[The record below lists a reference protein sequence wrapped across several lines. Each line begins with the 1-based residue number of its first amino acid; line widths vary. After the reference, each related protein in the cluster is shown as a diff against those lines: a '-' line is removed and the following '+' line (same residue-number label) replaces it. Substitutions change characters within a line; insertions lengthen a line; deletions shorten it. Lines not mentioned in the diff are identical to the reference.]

1 LDVGRGLRVTGRYLK
16 IVDVRY
22 LLLALLPAAL
32 HGQQQGP
39 LQGGHA
45 YPIDVEA
52 APRPTAQT
60 VYATS
65 AIRIDGRLDDAAWQ
79 AVQPI
84 TGFIQSQPDAGY
96 PATERTEVRILYD
109 ADRLYVGALCY
120 DSEPDKLVITTLEYG
135 LAPSTHDMDVFA
147 ITLDTFLDRQ
157 NAFIWLVNP
166 RGAYR
171 DGQVFNDS
179 RSADY
184 AWRGVVDIKTEVHDS
199 GYTVEMGIPWTT
211 LRFDPT
217 RGEQQWGMQMMRRV
231 RRKNEDSYWAPVDRR
246 DLVHRMSKAGTLV
259 GLQGISPGRNLKVKP
274 FVFGTSL
281 SGTLHPAD
289 AEDDEGFD
297 AGLDVKYGLT
307 SGLTLDLT
315 YNTDFSQAEVDQQR
329 VNLTRFPLFFP
340 EQREF
345 FVENSGSFV
354 LGDVTERNYRMGSSL
369 RDFTLFHSRRIG
381 LSGGLPIPIFAGG
394 RVTGRAGNLELGLLN
409 IQTEAVEPASPLDSR
424 NESPAENFTVVRV
437 RHSFGGS
444 DIGGMFL
451 NRQATGSLADG
462 EFNRS
467 YGFDVNLHPLDHMIV
482 NSYLVGSDEPGAAEA
497 SQLAGRVSVAWRDW
511 LWDASGSVKQ
521 VGAAFNPGV
530 GFIRRRG
537 IRHAYATVGAHP
549 RPNIPWVQEVNPF
562 GEIHHLTDLNS
573 QLLTREGTIGLG
585 VIFVDGSTASLSYNN
600 RFERL
605 DEPFS
610 VDPDSNVVFPA
621 GDYTFNEA
629 SVSFGSSAAKPL
641 NFSTDVTVGGFYS
654 GSRISIGAEA
664 QWRPSYRLSFGFSAS
679 HDDVSGEG
687 GSFTADVLR
696 GRIQFA
702 ASTTLFGSGDVQ
714 YNSQTD
720 ELIANLR
727 MNLIYAPLS
736 DVFLVYTERRD
747 TRDNLALERSVTAK
761 VTKMFSF

>member
-1 LDVGRGLRVTGRYLK
+1 MTTACKAVRVRSLTL
-16 IVDVRY
+16 VAV
-22 LLLALLPAAL
+22 LLPIAL
-32 HGQQQGP
+32 HGQQSSQQGNS
-39 LQGGHA
+39 A
-45 YPIDVEA
+45 YAIDVEA
-52 APRPTAQT
+52 APRPTAQA
-60 VYATS
+60 VFANS
-65 AIRIDGRLDDAAWQ
+65 VIRLDGRLDDSAWRAAK
-79 AVQPI
+79 PI

-109 ADRLYVGALCY
+109 ADRLYIGALCY
-120 DSEPDKLVITTLEYG
+120 DSEPDQLVVTTLEYG

-166 RGAYR
+166 QGAYR

-217 RGEQQWGMQMMRRV
+217 RGAQQWGMQLMRRV
-231 RRKNEDSYWAPVDRR
+231 RRKSEDSYWAPVDRR
-246 DLVHRMSKAGTLV
+246 DLVHRMSRAGTLV
-259 GLQGISPGRNLKVKP
+259 GLQDISPGRNLKVKP
-274 FVFGTSL
+274 FLFGTAL

-289 AEDDEGFD
+289 ANDDEGLD
-297 AGLDVKYGLT
+297 AGLDLKYGLT

-381 LSGGLPIPIFAGG
+381 LSGGRPIPILAGG
-394 RVTGRAGNLELGLLN
+394 RATGRAGDFELGLLN
-409 IQTEAVEPASPLDSR
+409 VQTETVEPASPLDPRPPSA
-424 NESPAENFTVVRV
+424 AENFTVVRM
-437 RHSFGGS
+437 RRSFGGS

-467 YGFDVNLHPLDHMIV
+467 YGFDVNLHMLDHLIV
-482 NSYLVGSDEPGAAEA
+482 NSYLVGSDEPGAAEE
-497 SQLAGRVSVAWRDW
+497 SQLAGRVSVAWRDR
-511 LWDASGSVKQ
+511 LWDASASVRQ

-537 IRHAYATVGAHP
+537 IRHTYATVGAHP
-549 RPNIPWVQEVNPF
+549 RPNIARVQEINPF
-562 GEIHHLTDLNS
+562 GEIHHLTELNS

-585 VIFVDGSTASLSYNN
+585 VIFLDGSTASLSYNN

-605 DEPFS
+605 DEPFR
-610 VDPDSNVVFPA
+610 VDPDGIVVFPT
-621 GDYTFNEA
+621 GSYSFHEA
-629 SVSFGSSAAKPL
+629 RVSFASSAAKAL
-641 NFSTDVTVGGFYS
+641 NFSTNVTAGGFYS
-654 GSRISIGAEA
+654 GSRVSIGAQA
-664 QWRPSYRLSFGFSAS
+664 QWRPSYRISFRLSAS

-696 GRIQFA
+696 SRIQFA

-714 YNSQTD
+714 YNSQSE
-720 ELIANLR
+720 ELITNVR
-727 MNLIYAPLS
+727 VNLIYAPLS

-747 TRDNLALERSVTAK
+747 TADKLVLERSVTAK
-761 VTKMFSF
+761 VTKMFAF

>member
-1 LDVGRGLRVTGRYLK
+1 MTVGQALPRRAT
-16 IVDVRY
+16 
-22 LLLALLPAAL
+22 LAFVFVVCPAAVN
-32 HGQQQGP
+32 GWQQGA
-39 LQGGHA
+39 LQGGGA

-52 APRPTAQT
+52 APRPATEA

-65 AIRIDGRLDDAAWQ
+65 AVRVDGRLDEAAWRAAQ
-79 AVQPI
+79 SVS
-84 TGFIQSQPDAGY
+84 GFTQSQPDAGY

-135 LAPSTHDMDVFA
+135 LGPSTHDMDVFA

-166 RGAYR
+166 YGAYR

-211 LRFDPT
+211 LRFDRT
-217 RGEQQWGMQMMRRV
+217 RGEQQWGMQLMRRV
-231 RRKNEDSYWAPVDRR
+231 RRKREDSYWAPVDRR
-246 DLVHRMSKAGTLV
+246 DLVHRMSKAGTLN
-259 GLQGISPGRNLKVKP
+259 GLRDVSPGRNLKIKP
-274 FVFGTSL
+274 FVFATSL
-281 SGTLHPAD
+281 SGSLHPTGASN
-289 AEDDEGFD
+289 DEGLD

-381 LSGGLPIPIFAGG
+381 LSGGRPIPIFAGG
-394 RVTGRAGNLELGLLN
+394 RVTGRAGDFELGLLN
-409 IQTEAVEPASPLDSR
+409 VQTEAVEPASPLDPSTR
-424 NESPAENFTVVRV
+424 TPAENFTVVRV
-437 RHSFGGS
+437 RRSFGGS
-444 DIGGMFL
+444 DAGGMFL
-451 NRQATGSLADG
+451 NRQATGSSADG

-467 YGFDVNLHPLDHMIV
+467 YGFDVNLHLLDHMIV
-482 NSYLVGSDEPGAAEA
+482 NSYLVGSDEPGAADA
-497 SQLAGRVSVAWRDW
+497 SQLAGRVSVAWRDQ
-511 LWDASGSVKQ
+511 LWDASGFVKQ

-530 GFIRRRG
+530 GFVRRRG
-537 IRHAYATVGAHP
+537 IRHAYATAGAHP
-549 RPNIPWVQEVNPF
+549 QPKVPLVQEMNPF
-562 GEIHHLTDLNS
+562 GEIHHLTDSNRE
-573 QLLTREGTIGLG
+573 LLTREATVGLG
-585 VIFVDGSTASLSYNN
+585 VIFLDGSNASLSYSN

-610 VDPDSNVVFPA
+610 VDPDGRVVFPA
-621 GDYTFNEA
+621 GDYGFHEA
-629 SVSFGSSAAKPL
+629 RVSFRSSAAKPL
-641 NFSTDVTVGGFYS
+641 NFSADVTAGGFYS
-654 GSRISIGAEA
+654 GSRISIGAAA
-664 QWRPSYRLSFGFSAS
+664 QWRPSYRLSFRFSAS

-687 GSFTADVLR
+687 GSFTAVVLR
-696 GRIQFA
+696 SRVQFA
-702 ASTTLFGSGDVQ
+702 ASTKLFGSGDVQ

-720 ELIANLR
+720 ELIANVR
-727 MNLIYAPLS
+727 VNLMYAPLS

-747 TRDNLALERSVTAK
+747 TGENLVLERSVTAK
-761 VTKMFSF
+761 VTKMFAF

>member
-1 LDVGRGLRVTGRYLK
+1 MAQ
-16 IVDVRY
+16 
-22 LLLALLPAAL
+22 AL
-32 HGQQQGP
+32 
-39 LQGGHA
+39 
-45 YPIDVEA
+45 
-52 APRPTAQT
+52 
-60 VYATS
+60 YATS
-65 AIRIDGRLDDAAWQ
+65 AVRVDGRLDEAAWRT
-79 AVQPI
+79 AQPI

-109 ADRLYVGALCY
+109 KDRLYIGALCY

-135 LAPSTHDMDVFA
+135 LNPSTHDMDVFA

-184 AWRGVVDIKTEVHDS
+184 AWRGVVEIETEIHDS
-199 GYTVEMGIPWTT
+199 GWTAEMGIPWTT
-211 LRFDPT
+211 LRFDPSQS
-217 RGEQQWGMQMMRRV
+217 EQRWGMQLMRRV
-231 RRKNEDSYWAPVDRR
+231 RRKSEDSYWAPVDRR
-246 DLVHRMSKAGTLV
+246 DLVHRMSRAGTLV
-259 GLQGISPGRNLKVKP
+259 GLRDISPGRNLKVKP
-274 FVFGTSL
+274 FVFGTGL
-281 SGTLHPAD
+281 SGSLHPAE
-289 AEDDEGFD
+289 AHDDEGFD

-307 SGLTLDLT
+307 PGLTLDLT

-354 LGDVTERNYRMGSSL
+354 LGDVSERNYRMGSSL

-381 LSGGLPIPIFAGG
+381 LSSGLPIPIFAGG
-394 RVTGRAGNLELGLLN
+394 RVTGRAGDFELGLLN
-409 IQTEAVEPASPLDSR
+409 VQTETVEPAAAADPPTPT
-424 NESPAENFTVVRV
+424 PAENFTVVRV
-437 RHSFGGS
+437 RRNFRGS

-467 YGFDVNLHPLDHMIV
+467 YGIDMDLHLLDHMII
-482 NSYLVGSDEPGAAEA
+482 NSYLAGSDEPGVAAS
-497 SQLAGRVSVAWRDW
+497 SQLAGRVSVAWRDQ
-511 LWDASGSVKQ
+511 LWDASASAKQ

-530 GFIRRRG
+530 GFVRRRG
-537 IRHAYATVGAHP
+537 IRHGYATFGAHP
-549 RPNIPWVQEVNPF
+549 RPGIPLVQEINPF
-562 GEIHHLTDLNS
+562 GEIHHLTDLNNE
-573 QLLTREGTIGLG
+573 LLTREGTLGLG
-585 VIFVDGSTASLSYNN
+585 VILTDGSTASLGYSN

-605 DEPFS
+605 DQPFR
-610 VDPDSNVVFPA
+610 VDADSQVVFPA
-621 GDYTFNEA
+621 GDYTFHEA
-629 SVSFGSSAAKPL
+629 SLSFSSSAAKAL

-654 GSRISIGAEA
+654 GSRLSIGAAA
-664 QWRPSYRLSFGFSAS
+664 QWRPSYRLSFRLSVT
-679 HDDVSGEG
+679 HDDISGEG

-696 GRIQFA
+696 SRIQFA
-702 ASTTLFGSGDVQ
+702 ASTKLFGSGDLQ

-720 ELIANLR
+720 ELITNLR
-727 MNLIYAPLS
+727 VNLIYAPLS

-747 TRDNLALERSVTAK
+747 TAGKVVLERSVTAK
-761 VTKMFSF
+761 ITRMFAF